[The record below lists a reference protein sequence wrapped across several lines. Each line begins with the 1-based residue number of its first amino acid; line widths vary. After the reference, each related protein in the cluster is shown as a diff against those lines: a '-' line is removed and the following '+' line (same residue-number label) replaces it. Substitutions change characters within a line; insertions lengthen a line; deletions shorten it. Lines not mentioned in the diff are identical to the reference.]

1 MIVLHLDIQIC
12 KVDTGTLKP
21 SDPAD
26 YLGNNNLAE
35 NQCLF
40 DIGILR
46 GNMIVLPLDTQI
58 CTMDIG
64 TPKPFDP
71 DDHLG
76 NNQDLS
82 DIGILGGSMIVE
94 VDNNWSGNY
103 KAELDS

>member
-1 MIVLHLDIQIC
+1 MIVLHLDTQIR
-12 KVDTGTLKP
+12 KMDIGTPKP
-21 SDPAD
+21 SDLAD
-26 YLGNNNLAE
+26 YLGNNLAE

-46 GNMIVLPLDTQI
+46 GNMIVLHLDTQI
-58 CTMDIG
+58 RKMDIG

-103 KAELDS
+103 KDELDS